1 MKRWVGPSCCSA
13 RATMVCQAAP
23 VHRGRPRR
31 VLPCRA
37 APLASASGR
46 CKSPAVLARGQTH
59 HRPTC
64 QLLARASTGT
74 PFDGRLYPV
83 PHASPVAEG
92 GLASCPRRADC
103 RQTRAELPPLLL
115 LARNRHFGQGGLC
128 AKIGTETSPRPPARA
143 KTEQNTEPLWAHVTY
158 RVLCRTQKK
167 ISVVR
172 SFSLAGEGH
181 GVDTHNRPICP
192 VGH

>member
-1 MKRWVGPSCCSA
+1 MGWTELLLGPGHHGLPGRPGPSWAASA
-13 RATMVCQAAP
+13 RLALTAP
-23 VHRGRPRR
+23 Q
-31 VLPCRA
+31 
-37 APLASASGR
+37 
-46 CKSPAVLARGQTH
+46 SPAGLGVGSMQKPRCPGSGPTR

-92 GLASCPRRADC
+92 GLASGPRRADC
-103 RQTRAELPPLLL
+103 RRTQAELPPLLL

-128 AKIGTETSPRPPARA
+128 AKIGTETSPRLPARA
-143 KTEQNTEPLWAHVTY
+143 KTAQNTEPLWAYVTY